1 MNYGIW
7 LILSLVTGAI
17 CYFIAKKKGRNVV
30 LWFVGGVFFSV
41 AALAVLL
48 ITKNLKIRKGG

>member
-1 MNYGIW
+1 
-7 LILSLVTGAI
+7 
-17 CYFIAKKKGRNVV
+17 VV